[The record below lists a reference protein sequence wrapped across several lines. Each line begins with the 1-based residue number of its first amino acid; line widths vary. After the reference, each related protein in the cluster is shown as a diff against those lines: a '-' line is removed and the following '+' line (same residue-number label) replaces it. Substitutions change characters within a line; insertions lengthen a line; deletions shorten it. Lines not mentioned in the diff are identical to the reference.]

1 MKRSAQTHARA
12 TRDVTEH
19 QSIYDWLSSMEEI
32 GVIIAR
38 NMALE
43 KSWKLQ
49 SLAFK
54 APFCLEFWFLTGL
67 HENVLVWK
75 LFFSRL
81 SIYEWDIRCGVV
93 FDDPAVFLKKGS

>member
-32 GVIIAR
+32 GVIIAG

-43 KSWKLQ
+43 KS
-49 SLAFK
+49 
-54 APFCLEFWFLTGL
+54 
-67 HENVLVWK
+67 
-75 LFFSRL
+75 
-81 SIYEWDIRCGVV
+81 
-93 FDDPAVFLKKGS
+93 

>member
-38 NMALE
+38 NMRKVE
-43 KSWKLQ
+43 NY
-49 SLAFK
+49 SLW
-54 APFCLEFWFLTGL
+54 PP
-67 HENVLVWK
+67 
-75 LFFSRL
+75 RPL
-81 SIYEWDIRCGVV
+81 S
-93 FDDPAVFLKKGS
+93 A